1 MFERYTENARRA
13 IFFARDEASRVGSS
27 CIEAEH
33 LLLGVMRS
41 CELELN
47 EVLKLKDL
55 EDALRADLAA
65 TGQREIS
72 SKHIDIPLAN
82 QSKRIL
88 AYGAEEAERLNS
100 LEIGSAHL
108 LLGIAREPE
117 SIAARFLSAHNLDL
131 LRARQ
136 MIALLSRSHLGVTGQ
151 ASRSR
156 IGWAP
161 ALRRRYWIGTAVWL
175 ALFILLGV
183 AVATSTVPARH
194 LLFVGAIWFGA
205 AIAWQI
211 LGPSSFFWSFGKCN
225 RAVAMALS
233 YAFGYLYQLF
243 MFGWLIPIGVG
254 IYRVT
259 R

>member
-1 MFERYTENARRA
+1 MFERYAENARRA

-41 CELELN
+41 CDPELN
-47 EVLKLKDL
+47 EALKLKDL
-55 EDALRADLAA
+55 EDALRAELAA
-65 TGQREIS
+65 TGQQEII
-72 SKHIDIPLAN
+72 SKRIDIPLAN

-88 AYGAEEAERLNS
+88 AYAAEEAERLNS
-100 LEIGSAHL
+100 REIGSAHL

-117 SIAARFLSAHNLDL
+117 SIAAHFLSAHNLDL

-136 MIALLSRSHLGVTGQ
+136 MISLLSRSHLGVTGQ
-151 ASRSR
+151 TSRAR
-156 IGWAP
+156 IGWASG
-161 ALRRRYWIGTAVWL
+161 LRRRHWIGTAVLL
-175 ALFILLGV
+175 ALLILLGLS
-183 AVATSTVPARH
+183 VATSTVAGSH
-194 LLFVGAIWFGA
+194 LLVVGTIWFVA
-205 AIAWQI
+205 AIACQI
-211 LGPSSFFWSFGKCN
+211 LAPSSFFWSFGKCN
-225 RAVAMALS
+225 RVFAIALS
-233 YAFGYLYQLF
+233 YAFGCIYQLF